1 MSFSRV
7 DVTKNIDQLVSAM
20 PTVLVTDIYSTISH
34 GGSSEDP
41 MSIEELELIS
51 QKLQEF
57 AERLQ
62 EIRNKSIQLSE
73 RYREMT
79 NQA

>member
-7 DVTKNIDQLVSAM
+7 DVTKDIDQLVSAM
-20 PTVLVTDIYSTISH
+20 PTLLVTDIYSTISH

-41 MSIEELELIS
+41 MSKEELEQIS
-51 QKLQEF
+51 QKLQDV

-62 EIRNKSIQLSE
+62 EIRDKSILLSE
-73 RYREMT
+73 RYRGMAE
-79 NQA
+79 QG

>member
-7 DVTKNIDQLVSAM
+7 DVTKDIDQLVGGM
-20 PTVLVTDIYSTISH
+20 PTLLVTDIYNTISH

-41 MSIEELELIS
+41 MSKKELEMIS
-51 QKLQEF
+51 QKLQDF

-62 EIRNKSIQLSE
+62 EIRDRSILLSE

-79 NQA
+79 DQE